1 MEKVGTVKKGKQGTA
16 MQGMELSPV
25 RRKRLQK
32 RRAKQEERW
41 AKRSGEI
48 KTRSLEDLSEDERRH
63 LGL

>member
-1 MEKVGTVKKGKQGTA
+1 MGSLKKGKQGST
-16 MQGMELSPV
+16 MQGMEVSPV

-41 AKRSGEI
+41 ARRSGEV
-48 KTRSLEDLSEDERRH
+48 KARSLEDLSEDERRH

>member
-1 MEKVGTVKKGKQGTA
+1 MGTLKKGKQGTA
-16 MQGMELSPV
+16 MQGMEVSPL

-41 AKRSGEI
+41 AKRSGEV
-48 KTRSLEDLSEDERRH
+48 KSRSLDELSEEERRQ